1 MRKSQMSMTDY
12 ETFFNLKAKPFELVP
27 NPEYLYLS
35 RTHRKAMTYL
45 EYGITERAGFI
56 LLTGEV
62 GSGKTTLIRN
72 LIRKLDRKVALS
84 KVFNT
89 KVNSEQLISL
99 INDDFGLDVK
109 GKDKAALLKDLYDF
123 LIDRY
128 ANGYHC
134 VLIIDEAQNLDS
146 ELLEEVR
153 MLSNLE
159 TDSSKLLQIVLA
171 GQPELKRMLST
182 SELRQLR
189 QRINISCHLYHL
201 LRDETEEYILHR
213 LEVAGNRAAVTFS
226 PEAIDV
232 IFRYSRGV
240 PRLINIIC
248 DFLMLSAFVEKTRQI
263 DSKLAGD
270 IVKDLEIDNWYWD
283 FEKEGCAETGASEQS
298 VQAEAP
304 ADTQAE
310 EVKVLFED
318 VCRRLDAI
326 EKRAPVH
333 SMVTPRELEKRME
346 RLEKLISMSME
357 SGEKKSGPPADD
369 GRQPRQGVEPS
380 GPAANQT
387 AKTEKAVEKKG
398 LFGRILGF

>member
-1 MRKSQMSMTDY
+1 MSMTDY

-283 FEKEGCAETGASEQS
+283 FEKEGRAETGASEQS

>member
-1 MRKSQMSMTDY
+1 MSMTDY

-283 FEKEGCAETGASEQS
+283 FEKEGGAETGASEQS

-310 EVKVLFED
+310 EVKALFED